1 MDRRCMQC
9 ARWCG
14 VPRAPLHSL
23 MPRRQIKSISAPVPH
38 LTVPS
43 CRHSTPPP
51 LRLSSVCYWVR
62 PDVVGC
68 RRDRECRVARPAPS
82 AHVMAGLRPPPLVPT
97 FAPRQKGKT
106 TKGNKCQSISA
117 TARFEY
123 CVTMLCSKRHA
134 EFPAVLPAW
143 HAPQQTLARLLVHT

>member
-62 PDVVGC
+62 PDVVGY

-97 FAPRQKGKT
+97 FAPGKKGKPR
-106 TKGNKCQSISA
+106 KEMGINQSARRRVLSIVSRCCVRSA
-117 TARFEY
+117 TPSFLQ
-123 CVTMLCSKRHA
+123 CCPPGTPHSKH
-134 EFPAVLPAW
+134 
-143 HAPQQTLARLLVHT
+143 